1 MGYVFYPTG
10 GVEAGIDGY
19 IELRDEQTEVVGNLL
34 LQVQGKS
41 TERQRLQA
49 ETDDS
54 FEFPCSENDI
64 SYWLHGTAPV
74 LLIVVLPERG
84 TAYWKSIKEWF
95 RDPERLKAR
104 KVSSTKTTTCSTA
117 TRSRLS
123 RRLRSLLRQERS
135 PRVRASRKT
144 CWLTFLGFRSA
155 RRYTGL
161 LRTMPQTRASVR
173 RYARSIPM
181 PVESGS
187 SGASRCFPSMTWTA
201 GLGTSYAK
209 RKRWR
214 SSAPTSGRTAT
225 TRIGS
230 ATSWRC

>member
-1 MGYVFYPTG
+1 MKKIGRSDIIGQRGMAHIDGVVHSMGYVFYPTG

-104 KVSSTKTTTCSTA
+104 KKELFEKLKDESYIEVLQKEPPPHLLKEV
-117 TRSRLS
+117 RLP
-123 RRLRSLLRQERS
+123 EG
-135 PRVRASRKT
+135 
-144 CWLTFLGFRSA
+144 TFVQPG
-155 RRYTGL
+155 
-161 LRTMPQTRASVR
+161 
-173 RYARSIPM
+173 
-181 PVESGS
+181 
-187 SGASRCFPSMTWTA
+187 
-201 GLGTSYAK
+201 K
-209 RKRWR
+209 
-214 SSAPTSGRTAT
+214 
-225 TRIGS
+225 
-230 ATSWRC
+230 